1 MPNAGNPGF
10 GSQFHF
16 CEKEIFA
23 SPCLLSKKSPINFAG
38 LGGNGNKIFTGKPH
52 IQN

>member
-16 CEKEIFA
+16 CEKEYIFLA
-23 SPCLLSKKSPINFAG
+23 LPIVKEIAY
-38 LGGNGNKIFTGKPH
+38 
-52 IQN
+52 